1 MFVIISQFLKVRNS
15 GTAQLGSCAL
25 ESLRRSQS
33 RCWAGLQSHPRA
45 QLRLMVSLPK
55 LWPHMAVARR
65 PQFPTTLASSLGLHE
80 CPHGIAAGLPPER
93 VIQERTGRKWQCLG
107 SVCSDLVSQSRRGVH
122 MRGINTKRQGPLRTT
137 LEVG

>member
-1 MFVIISQFLKVRNS
+1 MFGIISQFLKVRNS
-15 GTAQLGSCAL
+15 GTAQLGSSAL
-25 ESLRRSQS
+25 ESLRRSQL

-45 QLRLMVSLPK
+45 QLRMVSLPK

-80 CPHGIAAGLPPER
+80 CPHSTAAGLPPER

-107 SVCSDLVSQSRRGVH
+107 SVCSDMVSQESRRGVH
-122 MRGINTKRQGPLRTT
+122 MRGINTKRQGLLGTT